1 MSSKRRPIQAMQ
13 AMVDQL
19 SPPPAP
25 VQKKKR
31 NSKKQ
36 QQATASILS
45 SSPTR
50 IQVDCTQQYQQQQR
64 EKERAVESILP
75 TASNQAQTQVDYF
88 PNPYQHIIPWTQ
100 QEQNEA
106 IAKYRAEHDY
116 NHRDQEEE
124 EETVANVLDDLIRD
138 ETIEPH
144 QEPQVAVEQEK
155 KHDLTICPFH
165 RCKLTTFEA
174 WKTKEVYIKC
184 SVDTCCLFTH
194 MSNVIDYMKTINQTV
209 HKSYVNSGCNL
220 KCDCK
225 GPVTVRVSRSEKN
238 PVRPYFGCKDSKGCR
253 FFQWADIQLSLK
265 NEEKQKK

>member
-19 SPPPAP
+19 PPPPAP
-25 VQKKKR
+25 VQKR
-31 NSKKQ
+31 NETVKKKQ
-36 QQATASILS
+36 RPCILHRQEFKWIIHNSIS
-45 SSPTR
+45 NSNE
-50 IQVDCTQQYQQQQR
+50 R
-64 EKERAVESILP
+64 ERERAVESIFP
-75 TASNQAQTQVDYF
+75 TVSNQTQVDYF
-88 PNPYQHIIPWTQ
+88 PNPYKHVIPWTQ

-106 IAKYRAEHDY
+106 IAKYRAEYDY
-116 NHRDQEEE
+116 NHRGRQEDE
-124 EETVANVLDDLIRD
+124 EETVANLLDDLIRD
-138 ETIEPH
+138 ETLEPH
-144 QEPQVAVEQEK
+144 QEPQVVVEQEK

-194 MSNVIDYMKTINQTV
+194 MDNVIDYMKTINQTV
-209 HKSYVNSGCNL
+209 HKSYVSSGCNL

-225 GPVTVRVSRSEKN
+225 EPVTLRVSRSEKN
-238 PVRPYFGCKDSKGCR
+238 PGRPYFGCKDSKGCR
-253 FFQWADIQLSLK
+253 FFQWADIQLSIK